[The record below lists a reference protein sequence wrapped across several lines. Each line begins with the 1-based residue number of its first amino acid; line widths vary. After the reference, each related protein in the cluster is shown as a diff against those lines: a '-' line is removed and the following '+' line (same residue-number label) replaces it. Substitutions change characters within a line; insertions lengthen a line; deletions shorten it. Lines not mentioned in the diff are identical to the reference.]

1 MEGKDKEVK
10 ARSIY
15 EGCVKRL
22 IDIILSFLGLII
34 LLPVLLLI
42 AIAIK
47 MESKGPVFLS
57 KRGLV

>member
-1 MEGKDKEVK
+1 MEGKYKKVK
-10 ARSIY
+10 TANIY
-15 EGCVKRL
+15 ERYIKRL
-22 IDIILSFLGLII
+22 MDIILSFLGLII